1 MNFKE
6 FEDGLQVEIE
16 ISKKVPKSWY
26 QESLEQFFQSLLA
39 KIFLKNHLIL
49 YKMRPIKSLPA
60 IYEWAAKGRPIRHL
74 YSPMFLR
81 NPKSSHP

>member
-16 ISKKVPKSWY
+16 IPGKGPKSWY
-26 QESLEQFFQSLLA
+26 QESLEQFFQSSLA
-39 KIFLKNHLIL
+39 KIFLKMHFIL
-49 YKMRPIKSLPA
+49 YKMRPIELLPA
-60 IYEWAAKGRPIRHL
+60 LYEWAAKGRPVRHL

-81 NPKSSHP
+81 NPKFSHP